1 MKNSKAPSRG
11 RKIGYNIGRKP
22 GVGSYLTELRTGKG
36 LSQEEVA
43 KKLGITRSS
52 ICRIER
58 GERQHK
64 ALHGVLIRGLANA
77 YGVPLKDILE
87 KLYFPQLMLPTFR
100 ELEHEKPDS
109 TSEAITE

>member
-1 MKNSKAPSRG
+1 MENGKASSRG
-11 RKIGYNIGRKP
+11 RKIGYNIEREP
-22 GVGSYLTELRTGKG
+22 GVDSYLTKLRTDKG

-43 KKLGITRSS
+43 KELGITRSS

-77 YGVPLKDILE
+77 YGVPLNDIME
-87 KLYFPQLMLPTFR
+87 KLYFPQLMLPTFG
-100 ELEHEKPDS
+100 ELDQKNSDS
-109 TSEAITE
+109 ASEATTE